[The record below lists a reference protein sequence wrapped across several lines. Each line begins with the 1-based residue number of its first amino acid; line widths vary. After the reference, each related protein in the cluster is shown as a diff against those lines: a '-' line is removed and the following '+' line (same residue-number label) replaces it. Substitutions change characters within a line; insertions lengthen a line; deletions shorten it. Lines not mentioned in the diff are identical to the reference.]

1 VSCEITGTFGK
12 KRIMDYEILER
23 FKHSFFL
30 YVVLLLNIQFGC
42 SRDAPSPVLD
52 ILDLKQTETVST
64 EGFSFV
70 YKGPRPTTFS
80 EAPELA
86 KRVALGE
93 LPPLDNLRA

>member
-1 VSCEITGTFGK
+1 
-12 KRIMDYEILER
+12 MDYEILER